1 MRRQSARRRL
11 ARLGVAGLLVA
22 ATATATPAVAA
33 PTADGLLVHA
43 NDALIAV
50 GGAQRY
56 VSLFAA
62 ADGLPDVLTVTVERS
77 EVTDFATVVPAE
89 DTTGCTET
97 GTVLSCTTTAGH
109 LENEGLI
116 LAVTAKGTAEPGDQ
130 GDLVFD
136 VRQKDGPSVVTTR
149 ATVEVGEGVDLRAQD
164 LWQTT
169 AAPGTTVRSPFG
181 VANVGDTT
189 VRETVLLLSTV
200 PAPARRHANCSY
212 RELSGD
218 QLTLCRFD
226 DEIAPGAAVQ
236 LDDSAGLRVAA
247 DSWAP
252 STQFGWAFWFTPDD
266 YEEFA
271 ASLPTDG
278 WQRGAGKELEL
289 VPATDTLARSLR
301 QTDRTPWDNSTR
313 VRIDVTGDQR
323 ADVAATGARLPGVVG
338 ATVTARIGY
347 VNNGPAVINTSDPGG
362 IETWARVVVPGGVTV
377 LTAPEQCAP
386 GTGETP
392 TGAHGEPGGRIY
404 FCEWHEATR
413 KGDAVVLPFGL
424 RIDEL
429 GGTAGAVQLRHY
441 EVAEGERVADLNP
454 RNDIAPLV
462 IKADGGTGGGDGGS
476 LPITGGSTGLIAGI
490 GGLLLA
496 AGVGGYVLARR
507 RSTRFV
513 A

>member
-1 MRRQSARRRL
+1 MLTQSARRRL
-11 ARLGVAGLLVA
+11 ARLGVAGALVA
-22 ATATATPAVAA
+22 ASAVATPAAA
-33 PTADGLLVHA
+33 EPASDGVLVHA

-50 GGAQRY
+50 GGVQRY
-56 VSLFAA
+56 VGLFAA
-62 ADGLPDVLTVTVERS
+62 ADGLPEVLTVTVERS
-77 EVTDFATVVPAE
+77 AVTGFATVVPAE
-89 DTTGCTET
+89 DTTGCTAT
-97 GTVLSCTTTAGH
+97 GTVLSCATTATR
-109 LENEGLI
+109 LENDGLL
-116 LAVTAKGTAEPGDQ
+116 LAVTAKGTAEPGDK

-136 VRQKDGPSVVTTR
+136 LRQKDGPSVVTTR
-149 ATVEVGEGVDLRAQD
+149 ATVEVGAGVDLRAQD
-164 LWQTT
+164 LWRTT
-169 AAPGTTVRSPFG
+169 AAPGETVRTPFG

-200 PAPARRHANCSY
+200 PAPARRHGNCSY

-218 QLTLCRFD
+218 QLTVCRFA
-226 DEIAPGAAVQ
+226 DEIPPGAAVQ

-252 STQFGWAFWFTPDD
+252 STQFGWALWFTPDD
-266 YEEFA
+266 YEEFT

-278 WQRGAGKELEL
+278 WQRGAGRDLEL

-323 ADVAATGARLPGVVG
+323 ADVAATGAHLPGAVG

-347 VNNGPAVINTSDPGG
+347 VNNGPAMINTSGPGG
-362 IETWARVVVPGGVTV
+362 IETRARVVVPDGVTV

-392 TGAHGEPGGRIY
+392 TGTHGEPGGRIY
-404 FCEWHEATR
+404 FCEWHEVTH
-413 KGDAVVLPFGL
+413 KGDAVVLPFDL
-424 RIDEL
+424 RVDEL
-429 GGTAGAVQLRHY
+429 GGAPGAVQLRHY

-454 RNDIAPLV
+454 KNDSAPLV
-462 IKADGGTGGGDGGS
+462 IRAAGGNGGGDGGS
-476 LPITGGSTGLIAGI
+476 LPITGGSTGLVAGI